1 MADQEQEVDILSLRQ
16 RLRDEYA
23 FVNKQKHDLQKEHTN
38 IVSTGDSLL
47 RGLWIAGQ
55 QWRNFNRLKGGPKF
69 ASECTYTSNLLDSI
83 TFKDGYATV
92 GFKEVKYGNFLRDL
106 RENSDLLK
114 SILIFA
120 DHMNLDTSAFLR
132 TIITSIYGSCL
143 FPRDEKSL
151 LIIIRDII
159 QYHLVYSEKPLN
171 IYNNNQ
177 NSFINI
183 LNVILHTSL
192 PCTAFLGLA
201 CREVV
206 FDILLDSTLYW
217 TVEEQELLSVMD
229 VTEVRKRFGEP
240 GSAGTTERIRDHM
253 MRCWLALADTLYDLF
268 KKIKNSLICMPDIL
282 IWIISCFYNSSLER
296 GFNDGKAR
304 QMVMRFFFNQVIV
317 PLLESPQPFIIDTEI
332 RAPRVAMFNLK
343 KVTLIIQ
350 TLVSIEAGDDISFL
364 SLEARQFYQN
374 LDKGPLHEIVNI
386 LVEQLPK
393 DSDALLSDR
402 DSMPGIAR
410 TSVLITKTN
419 LDSLVSLFCQLKH
432 FHSPSNAGKNQFP
445 AKQLINHT
453 SLEKLLSHLEGIHS
467 VTSNLAKMS
476 FSTETTDIRNN
487 LHKALQAFNKPINE
501 DDIVLIISLGVT
513 IIECP
518 GMLSEEKVLGIPT
531 PKPRRKS
538 TMQEEISN
546 PMDDISENSSNS
558 DSNDSSDE
566 KPPEHGKSDDVDSAE
581 DCVKEDMGFDDSFV
595 EFSSTNPFAENV
607 DETNPNKLIE
617 TIPSAHNVDP
627 FAGFDSEFPVLS
639 KDDPFTSVVTRL
651 PEQPA
656 HIYQPPASLINHLEQ
671 APSKIPTNI
680 GTLSTSSSNPSSQSQ
695 NSLSPNSSSPF
706 PNSSSLSSEALS
718 PQNNQAPLIDL
729 GDSESWSTDAVT
741 SSMATEV
748 LQFSSG
754 SQSSNESGKRFSSSA
769 SSSSDSGVKLPSLKK
784 EPNIMNSK
792 KEKKGG
798 EVHRKKSL
806 RDIQHAITS
815 RVTSPKNERSKF
827 KGSTLVR
834 KIGGRKKK
842 ATSERLL
849 NEPTDVA
856 TSIIHADTTKTAKE
870 TTQVSRDEEEI
881 MEDAKNKL
889 RLILSNGSAPV
900 FPVSASH
907 RMSVNKEDALMT
919 YLKQDLADAIACQD
933 CTMIARISETLSTFE
948 KLPTTRYPEVLKK
961 LQQDYLS
968 RKAYLS
974 YLVRAHQGL
983 VGTRQFFQKALERVD
998 REREICRRYLMMQCV
1013 SMFMQGRKDK
1023 LDVFVRK
1030 FERLSL
1036 TDEKSEEM
1044 KVFIQMIKQEF
1055 QQDPLWFGS
1064 NDEQRVEAFDA
1075 IERYSI
1081 SRVYWAAIYAYG
1093 ETDKCRDDVF
1103 HQTVNS
1109 MCKTIGKDF
1118 ALLEIKEEFQNE
1130 APWLPAQNEL
1140 RPLSAYKTPKD
1151 KLKCIQRCCTTI
1163 MSLLG
1168 MSSGDAVGA
1177 DAFTPVLIY
1186 VVMHANPRGLL
1197 TTVDFINNYLYE
1209 TLTGE
1214 QYYCWMQFCSA
1225 IQFIKIL
1232 LEENN
1237 SRKL

>member
-627 FAGFDSEFPVLS
+627 FAGFDSEFPVL
-639 KDDPFTSVVTRL
+639 
-651 PEQPA
+651 
-656 HIYQPPASLINHLEQ
+656 N
-671 APSKIPTNI
+671 
-680 GTLSTSSSNPSSQSQ
+680 
-695 NSLSPNSSSPF
+695 
-706 PNSSSLSSEALS
+706 
-718 PQNNQAPLIDL
+718 L

-856 TSIIHADTTKTAKE
+856 TSIIHADTTKTAKEICDEIMQRYATPRNDRPHKVHSNVTVE